1 MSRADFVCHDLALP
15 LSFHL
20 SVRFSLP
27 TRARTGLSRI
37 NQFCGLASDPR
48 GRATEVQITADCVLT
63 VTGAS
68 RSSAFEESLVGG
80 LPDRPRNGHGID
92 GAVDRTHHDAIGQH
106 HDEREQP
113 GSRTEAEIHGKRSH
127 VQ

>member
-1 MSRADFVCHDLALP
+1 MILALP

-20 SVRFSLP
+20 SVWFNLP
-27 TRARTGLSRI
+27 TRAMTGLSRI

-68 RSSAFEESLVGG
+68 RSSAFDESL